1 MLAINQIKTGLQTNL
16 NTTHC
21 KILIWRALKQP
32 QWVSLLSIKVIL
44 TSLIIKF
51 ISEIGYYIPQTRI
64 NSVDPEIL
72 IKRDFE
78 AAPMGLRG
86 LHLPQYCG
94 HISLFDYI

>member
-51 ISEIGYYIPQTRI
+51 ISEKGFYMPKNIYKLGCRR
-64 NSVDPEIL
+64 E
-72 IKRDFE
+72 
-78 AAPMGLRG
+78 
-86 LHLPQYCG
+86 
-94 HISLFDYI
+94 